1 MTQAV
6 RWGQK
11 TVTASWMKCRER
23 RLRGKE
29 REDGRAGGRE
39 REREGERLRCSRI
52 LRSERKLK
60 RV

>member
-1 MTQAV
+1 
-6 RWGQK
+6 
-11 TVTASWMKCRER
+11 MKCRER